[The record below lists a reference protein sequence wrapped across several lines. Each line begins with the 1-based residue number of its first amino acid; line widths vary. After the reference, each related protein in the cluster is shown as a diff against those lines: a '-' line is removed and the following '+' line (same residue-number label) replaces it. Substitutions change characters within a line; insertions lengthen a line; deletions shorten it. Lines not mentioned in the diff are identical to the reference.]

1 MPETDRFQVV
11 LQFEKPK
18 FRSQFSRDND
28 VHGEDLNVTWPEL
41 TKGMENLVQ
50 TEVDE
55 LVKIYKKLSEK
66 CSYTES
72 EWKQEFNAV
81 RSDKKT
87 SGRAPRLF
95 EDAQSL
101 ADSHSANEHDLIVTY
116 AYVHV
121 TPASQFNPSVT
132 VKVFLKAQIPGQEES
147 KIMQFTCWRP
157 YKISHEMADAADH
170 HSKRSGKDGFM
181 FSKGDTETPQGS
193 FSHGSGNPSEHTV
206 PESNEVTFIGSADT
220 LGV

>member
-1 MPETDRFQVV
+1 
-11 LQFEKPK
+11 
-18 FRSQFSRDND
+18 
-28 VHGEDLNVTWPEL
+28 
-41 TKGMENLVQ
+41 MENLVE

-81 RSDKKT
+81 LSDKKT

-95 EDAQSL
+95 EAAQSL

-121 TPASQFNPSVT
+121 TPASHFNPSVT

-157 YKISHEMADAADH
+157 YTISHEMADAADH
-170 HSKRSGKDGFM
+170 HLKGSGKDGSV
-181 FSKGDTETPQGS
+181 FSKGDTENPPGS
-193 FSHGSGNPSEHTV
+193 FSYDSGNFSEHTI
-206 PESNEVTFIGSADT
+206 PASNEDTINRSAYT
-220 LGV
+220 SGI